1 VQVQEFFFNI
11 LLSLVAVA
19 VVATRFRV
27 VVVVLAV
34 IETQQLV
41 KQLVVVGL
49 PNQR

>member
-1 VQVQEFFFNI
+1 VEGLLFLFSI

-19 VVATRFRV
+19 VVVHKFL
-27 VVVVLAV
+27 VVVLV
-34 IETQQLV
+34 QVDTGTQQLV